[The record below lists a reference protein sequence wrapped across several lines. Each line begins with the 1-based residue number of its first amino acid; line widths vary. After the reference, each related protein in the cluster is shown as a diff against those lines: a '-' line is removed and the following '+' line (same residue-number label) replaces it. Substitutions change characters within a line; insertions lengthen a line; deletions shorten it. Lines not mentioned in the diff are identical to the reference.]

1 MKRKGGMILILGGLL
16 LLVAAGVLSAYNV
29 WDADRAGSQSE
40 AALEN
45 LDERIPVLA
54 EMDLPEELIPDH
66 ILNPQMDMPT
76 QEVEEYKYIGRIDIP
91 AIGISLPVM
100 DSWSYPKLKIAPCR
114 YQGSAYL
121 DDLIIAA
128 HNYERHFGN
137 IKNLVPGDEVIFTDV
152 DGNIFNYTVSELEQL
167 EPTDTKYMITGD
179 WDLTLFT
186 CTLGGQYRVTV
197 RCERVEEPLVPSL

>member
-1 MKRKGGMILILGGLL
+1 MKRRGGIVLILGGLL
-16 LLVAAGVLSAYNV
+16 LLAAAGVLSAYNV

-54 EMDLPEELIPDH
+54 EMDLPEELIPDY

-167 EPTDTKYMITGD
+167 EPTDTRYMITGD

-197 RCERVEEPLVPSL
+197 RCERVEELAPGL